1 MLSTAIESVNM
12 PLSAST
18 KPGDQLGPYEILAP
32 IGEGGM
38 GAVWKARD
46 TRLDRIVAIKVA
58 SVGFSERFEREAR
71 SVAAFNHPNICQL
84 YDVGPNYL
92 VMELVDGE
100 PLKGPLA
107 VDKAVEYAKQILDAL
122 DAAHK
127 KGIIHRDLKPANI
140 MVSKQGIKLLDF
152 GLAKHAGPLKETD
165 ATMVAGIT
173 GQDTIVGTLQYMSPE
188 QLQNQPADARC
199 DLFAFG
205 CVLYEMISGKRAF
218 SGDSSASLIGAILH
232 REPEPLDIDPPL
244 DRVIKRCL
252 AKDPDERFQTARDLK
267 YNLALAMEPSI
278 AASRQAATSS
288 SKLPWI
294 AAAALATALVVSL
307 YFRPAAVEQ
316 ATTAFHIESPENE
329 HFHHAAISPNGK
341 NLVIEVDPSDGTD
354 RTYFALRPMDSP
366 LLKRLPQTEGARNP
380 FWSPDSRFVGFS
392 QKNKLK
398 KIDIA
403 SGTIT
408 LIGEFPGTGSTS
420 RGAWNPDGAIVSAQG
435 AAVYRIMASG
445 GPFAKLP
452 TQSGETRR
460 HPFWL
465 PDGKRYVYFVNGRGL
480 LLGSVDSDK
489 SELVVEA
496 ESGGRFVPSKPG
508 SSHGHLLYIRDNA
521 LMARPFNASKVQS
534 TGEPIQIANPVYNA
548 MGNSAMAF
556 SVSENG
562 VLAYRGSSIETG
574 LRQYTMGGEVTDLAA
589 NCRCQEVAVSPD
601 GKQLALTVGEGNR
614 DVWLRDIQRGVQTR
628 FTFEVGTVGAPVW
641 SPDSNRLAFSAK
653 RGDKEGIFQK
663 RANGASGEEILL
675 ASNQSARAND
685 WSPDGRFMVYSTVD
699 AETGSDLWLLP
710 LSGDAKPIPYLQT
723 KFNENHA
730 QISPDGR
737 FLAYESN
744 ESGSTEVY
752 VRTFPDP
759 AGGKWKISTQYGGR
773 PRWSKS
779 GREIYFMGISRQLNI
794 AEVKTGTALEVVKTR
809 MPFILPA
816 STYTVGRN
824 LNFSYAV
831 LDGKSVVGITEVGD
845 GTWPVTVVLN
855 WLAPVK

>member
-1 MLSTAIESVNM
+1 M

-18 KPGDQLGPYEILAP
+18 KPGDHLGPYEIIAP

-46 TRLDRIVAIKVA
+46 TRLDRTVAVKVA

-100 PLKGPLA
+100 PLKGPLP
-107 VDKAVEYAKQILDAL
+107 VEKAVEYAKQILDAL

-152 GLAKHAGPLKETD
+152 GLAKQAGPLTQTD
-165 ATMVAGIT
+165 ATVIAGIT
-173 GQDTIVGTLQYMSPE
+173 GQNQIVGTLQYMSPE
-188 QLQNQPADARC
+188 QLQNQPADARS

-205 CVLYEMISGKRAF
+205 CVLYEMLSGKRAF
-218 SGDSSASLIGAILH
+218 SGDSAASLIGAILH
-232 REPEPLDIDPPL
+232 REPEPLDIAPPL

-252 AKDPDERFQTARDLK
+252 AKDPDDRFQTARDLK
-267 YNLALAMEPSI
+267 YNLALAMEPNPVATGHSKRS
-278 AASRQAATSS
+278 SRM
-288 SKLPWI
+288 PWI
-294 AAAALATALVVSL
+294 ATAALATVLAGLL
-307 YFRPAAVEQ
+307 YFRPPAVEPF
-316 ATTAFHIESPENE
+316 AAAFQIEAPESE

-341 NLVIEVDPSDGTD
+341 NFVIEVDPTDGTD
-354 RTYFALRPMDSP
+354 RTYLVLRPMDSP
-366 LLKRLPQTEGARNP
+366 LLRPLPQTEGARSP
-380 FWSPDSRFVGFS
+380 IWSPDSRFVAFT

-408 LIGEFPGTGSTS
+408 LIGEFPGTGSPW
-420 RGAWNPDGAIVSAQG
+420 RGAWNPDGAIIISQM
-435 AAVYRIMASG
+435 AAVYQIMASG

-460 HPFWL
+460 NPFWL
-465 PDGKRYVYFVNGRGL
+465 PDGKRYVYFVIGRGL
-480 LLGSVDSDK
+480 LLGSVDSEK
-489 SELVVEA
+489 SELIVEA

-508 SSHGHLLYIRDNA
+508 SSHGHLLYIRSNA

-534 TGEPIQIANPVYNA
+534 TGEPIQIANPIVNA
-548 MGNSAMAF
+548 TGSSSMVF

-562 VLAYRGSSIETG
+562 VLAYRGGSIEAG
-574 LRQYTMGGEVTDLAA
+574 LRRYTLGGEVKDLAA
-589 NCRCQEVAVSPD
+589 NCRCLEVAASPD

-628 FTFEVGTVGAPVW
+628 FTFETGTDGAPVW
-641 SPDSNRLAFSAK
+641 SPDSTWLAFSAK
-653 RGDKEGIFQK
+653 RGDKEGIFKK
-663 RANGASGEEILL
+663 RANGTSGEEMLL
-675 ASNQSARAND
+675 ASTQRARAND
-685 WSPDGRFMVYSTVD
+685 WSPDGRFLVYSTVD
-699 AETGSDLWLLP
+699 RENGSDLWLLP
-710 LSGDAKPIPYLQT
+710 LHGDAKPIPYLQT
-723 KFNENHA
+723 RFNENHA

-744 ESGSTEVY
+744 ESGAAEVY

-759 AGGKWKISTQYGGR
+759 AGGKWRISTQYGGR

-779 GREIYFMGISRQLNI
+779 GREIYFTGLSRQLNI
-794 AEVKTGTALEVVKTR
+794 VEVKTAPTLEVIKTR
-809 MPFILPA
+809 MPFLLPTL
-816 STYTVGRN
+816 SYTVGQN
-824 LNFSYAV
+824 MNFSYSV
-831 LDGKSVVGITEVGD
+831 LDGTSVVGITEVGD
-845 GTWPVTVVLN
+845 GRWPVTVVLN
-855 WLAPVK
+855 WLSAVK

>member
-1 MLSTAIESVNM
+1 M
-12 PLSAST
+12 PLSGST
-18 KPGDQLGPYEILAP
+18 KPGDHLGPYEILAP

-46 TRLDRIVAIKVA
+46 TRLDRTVAIKVA
-58 SVGFSERFEREAR
+58 NVGFSERFEREAR

-100 PLKGPLA
+100 PLKGPLQA
-107 VDKAVEYAKQILDAL
+107 DKAVEYAKQILDAL

-152 GLAKHAGPLKETD
+152 GLAKQAGPLTETD
-165 ATMVAGIT
+165 ATIAAGIT
-173 GQDTIVGTLQYMSPE
+173 GQNQIVGTLQYMSPE

-205 CVLYEMISGKRAF
+205 CVLYEMLSGKRAF
-218 SGDSSASLIGAILH
+218 AGDSAASLIGAILH
-232 REPEPLDIDPPL
+232 REPEPLDIAPPL

-252 AKDPDERFQTARDLK
+252 AKDPDDRFQTARDLK
-267 YNLALAMEPSI
+267 YNLALAMELSP
-278 AASRQAATSS
+278 AATGQAAKRRSRM
-288 SKLPWI
+288 PWI
-294 AAAALATALVVSL
+294 ATAALAAVLAGLL
-307 YFRPAAVEQ
+307 YFRAPDVEKVAA
-316 ATTAFHIESPENE
+316 AFQIEAPESE
-329 HFHHAAISPNGK
+329 HFHYAAISPNGK
-341 NLVIEVDPSDGTD
+341 NFVIEVDPSDGTD
-354 RTYFALRPMDSP
+354 RTYLVLRPMDSP
-366 LLKRLPQTEGARNP
+366 LLRPLLQTEGAKNP
-380 FWSPDSRFVGFS
+380 FWSPDSRFVAFS

-420 RGAWNPDGAIVSAQG
+420 RGAWNPDGVIIISQV
-435 AAVYRIMASG
+435 AVTYRIMASG

-452 TQSGETRR
+452 TESGEIRR
-460 HPFWL
+460 FLSWL
-465 PDGKRYVYFVNGRGL
+465 IDGKRYVYFVIGRGL
-480 LLGSVDSDK
+480 LLGSVDSEK
-489 SELVVEA
+489 SELIVEA

-508 SSHGHLLYIRDNA
+508 SSHGHLLYIRNNA

-548 MGNSAMAF
+548 TGNSSMAF

-562 VLAYRGSSIETG
+562 VLAYRGGSIETG